1 MDMINAL
8 YKNKLGDEVWARELV
23 EEIWARGYVILPQ
36 FLDPQ
41 SFTSLQAVGVAMANK
56 KSEELKGTVAYD
68 LAHGEEM
75 MTFFNTVHKVRCAKE
90 GKEYAPLSPDKQ
102 VFGFPYK
109 DARDG
114 KRTVETPYH
123 YDGAYVNITLAIKMP
138 PTGGELIAFPNLRTG
153 KNPLVI
159 KIFSRALKHL
169 PFLRNRV
176 AHVLARSTPNDL
188 CVFFGDR
195 TFHGVE
201 PISSGERLILTINAH
216 W

>member
-1 MDMINAL
+1 MINAL

-23 EEIWARGYVILPQ
+23 EEIWTRGYVMLPQ
-36 FLDPQ
+36 FLEPQ
-41 SFTSLQAVGVAMANK
+41 SFASLQAVGEAMANK
-56 KSEELKGTVAYD
+56 KSEELKGTIAYD

-90 GKEYAPLSPDKQ
+90 GKPYVPLNPDKQ
-102 VFGFPYK
+102 VLGFPYK

-123 YDGAYVNITLAIKMP
+123 YDGSYVNITLGIKMP

-169 PFLRNRV
+169 HFLRDMV
-176 AHVLARSTPNDL
+176 PHIIARSAPNDL
-188 CVFFGDR
+188 CLFFGDR

-201 PISSGERLILTINAH
+201 PIESGERLIMTINAH